1 MSGESRVLPMVAVVV
16 SVVACLPAACCLGF
30 YGLGSLATLFVD
42 PMMIEAAAG
51 SGPVP
56 SSGTF
61 VAIGGVSVLGALV
74 ALTLAI
80 AGLVWGVRALRR
92 ASS

>member
-1 MSGESRVLPMVAVVV
+1 MSGESRVLPIVAVVV
-16 SVVACLPAACCLGF
+16 SIVACLPAACCLGF

-42 PMMIEAAAG
+42 PMMIEAPAG

-56 SSGTF
+56 PSGTF

-74 ALTLAI
+74 ALALAV